1 MCAAVARS
9 VDLAFAGAVHHR
21 QAPDYPS
28 LPQEDHRNGNARC
41 PRHHVHRKRRLF
53 CLPIGKLEDRA
64 ILARWKPA
72 NGIDDQ
78 VYMEAT
84 IAFEIAFDDAT
95 IPTIAGHPVITICE
109 GIITSVER
117 VMELIESTLS

>member
-1 MCAAVARS
+1 LTWLLQELSIIDKHRTIHLCRRKTTGMEIRAVR
-9 VDLAFAGAVHHR
+9 DITFT
-21 QAPDYPS
+21 
-28 LPQEDHRNGNARC
+28 GNAD
-41 PRHHVHRKRRLF
+41 LF

-72 NGIDDQ
+72 NGIDDE

-109 GIITSVER
+109 GIITVSSE
-117 VMELIESTLS
+117 